1 MGRRQTFDTEEAVSA
16 ATRLFW
22 QGYDATSLADLTGA
36 MGISSASF
44 YHAFGSKEE
53 LFRHVVARYN
63 DALADAFAD
72 AFSAPSTHAAVT
84 ALLCGYVNVVT
95 DPAHV
100 PGCLV
105 VNNSPAA
112 DSAEERRRWLA
123 RRRQALRTRLEDQ
136 FAADIAAGKL
146 SPRSDPR
153 AMARYVATLAGGLA
167 VEAQSGTPR
176 QDLYA
181 VVDLALHD
189 FADETPNQASSTTA
203 NC

>member
-36 MGISSASF
+36 MGVSSASF

-72 AFSAPSTHAAVT
+72 AFSAPSTRTGVT
-84 ALLCGYVNVVT
+84 ALLRGYVDVVT
-95 DPAHV
+95 DPAHI

-105 VNNSPAA
+105 VNNSPSAA
-112 DSAEERRRWLA
+112 AHDGRRRWLA
-123 RRRQALRTRLEDQ
+123 QLRQALRTRLQDQ

-146 SPRSDPR
+146 SPHSDPR
-153 AMARYVATLAGGLA
+153 AMAQYVATLAGGLA

-181 VVDLALHD
+181 VIDLALQN
-189 FADETPNQASSTTA
+189 FADETNNQASSSTIR
-203 NC
+203 